1 MIFVYF
7 NCKNK
12 EDADAF
18 LKRVL
23 DQKLAVWVDV
33 LKPNSIYINSNKI
46 NKEERIVL
54 ILQTQES
61 KLQALEDTAR
71 ELIKQDIPPAIAS
84 FSIYRLNRE
93 YKDWLATKV

>member
-12 EDADAF
+12 EDADVF

-33 LKPNSIYINSNKI
+33 LKPNSIYIDGNKI

-61 KLQALEDTAR
+61 KLQALEDLAR
-71 ELIKQDIPPAIAS
+71 ELVKQDIPPAIAS

-93 YKDWLATKV
+93 YKDWLTTRV

>member
-18 LKRVL
+18 LKRVF

-33 LKPNSIYINSNKI
+33 LKPNSIYIDDNKI

-61 KLQALEDTAR
+61 KLQGLEDAAR
-71 ELIKQDIPPAIAS
+71 ELVKQDMPPAIAS

-93 YKDWLATKV
+93 YKDWLAMKM

>member
-23 DQKLAVWVDV
+23 DQKLVAWVDV
-33 LKPNSIYINSNKI
+33 LRPNSIYVDGNKI

-61 KLQALEDTAR
+61 KLQALEDIAR
-71 ELIKQDIPPAIAS
+71 ELIKQDMPPAIAS

-93 YKDWLATKV
+93 YKDWLAMKV

>member
-12 EDADAF
+12 EDADVF
-18 LKRVL
+18 LKRVF
-23 DQKLAVWVDV
+23 DQKLAAWVDV
-33 LKPNSIYINSNKI
+33 LKPNSIYIDVNKI

-61 KLQALEDTAR
+61 KLQALEDAAR
-71 ELIKQDIPPAIAS
+71 ELVKQDMPPAIAS

-93 YKDWLATKV
+93 YKDWLAMKI

>member
-33 LKPNSIYINSNKI
+33 LKPNSIYINGNKI

-84 FSIYRLNRE
+84 FSIYRLNIE

>member
-23 DQKLAVWVDV
+23 DQKLVAWVDV
-33 LKPNSIYINSNKI
+33 LRPNSIYVDGNKI

-54 ILQTQES
+54 IL
-61 KLQALEDTAR
+61 
-71 ELIKQDIPPAIAS
+71 
-84 FSIYRLNRE
+84 
-93 YKDWLATKV
+93 

>member
-12 EDADAF
+12 EDADVF
-18 LKRVL
+18 LKRVF

-33 LKPNSIYINSNKI
+33 LKPNSIYIDGNKI

-61 KLQALEDTAR
+61 KLQGLEDLAR
-71 ELIKQDIPPAIAS
+71 ELVKQDMPPAIAS

-93 YKDWLATKV
+93 YKDWLAMKV